1 MISFKQVAALCG
13 AIALL
18 TPAPARAEWVQVASS
33 DYKRIDIETD
43 SITSRGTDI
52 FFVTRS
58 LYAFP
63 DEVGAIAKVSSQSIN
78 CLTGVRAFYRIVG
91 FNGSGRVVFNENQGV
106 ARAKASPPG
115 SMGASIYDFVC
126 R

>member
-13 AIALL
+13 AFALFA
-18 TPAPARAEWVQVASS
+18 PAPALAEWVQVASN
-33 DYKRIDIETD
+33 DEMRVYIETD
-43 SITSRGTDI
+43 SITSRGTDV

-63 DEVGAIAKVSSQSIN
+63 DEVGVIANVSSDSIN
-78 CLTGVRAFYRIVG
+78 CLTGVHATYRMIG
-91 FNGSGRVVFNENQGV
+91 FNGQSRVVFDEKGV
-106 ARAKASPPG
+106 GRAKAFPPG
-115 SMGASIYDFVC
+115 SMGAGMYDFVC